1 MGSGIGD
8 VANVATLGLAG
19 SGDGGLPGSID
30 SIVYGGAG
38 KRSANAQLAIAQ
50 AQEAEQRAQRQAA
63 INAANPS
70 PQEVAQ
76 LEQAIAL
83 NTQDIARKQ
92 KLLDS
97 SDPAL
102 IEAGTQA
109 LALLQGKEA
118 ATLSPLKNQ
127 RAKERAQLEAKL
139 RSQLGS
145 GYANTTAGLQSLAA
159 FDEASNNVYTNAQQ
173 SSLAQLLGVAQNT
186 SANYGMQSN
195 IQNAGNLSSLY
206 GNQSSRMVN
215 AITGNKID
223 TAGSQYAGELARA
236 QSQIA
241 TTGQLLNLAAT
252 TGATVAGAKS

>member
-38 KRSANAQLAIAQ
+38 KRSANAQLAIAH